1 MEKALH
7 PLPCPV
13 VAPLS
18 ISFGLR
24 QARGSK
30 RRVNQNENLYNLPM
44 FLSDKL
50 HMPMLS
56 VSTMD
61 TDHMWSSFASA
72 GSRKRRRSRNHSRSM
87 MTNSRTMTRRK
98 MFQLPYLLPG
108 FIMNKL

>member
-50 HMPMLS
+50 HMYVICNSIGLM
-56 VSTMD
+56 
-61 TDHMWSSFASA
+61 SSDPTI
-72 GSRKRRRSRNHSRSM
+72 H
-87 MTNSRTMTRRK
+87 
-98 MFQLPYLLPG
+98 
-108 FIMNKL
+108 